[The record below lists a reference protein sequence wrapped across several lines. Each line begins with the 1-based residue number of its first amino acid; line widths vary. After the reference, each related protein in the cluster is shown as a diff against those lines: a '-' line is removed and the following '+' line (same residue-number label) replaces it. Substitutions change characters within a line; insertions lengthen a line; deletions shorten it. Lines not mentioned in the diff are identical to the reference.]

1 MAALPMIPCICPDFP
16 DRWLEV
22 TIFAL

>member
-1 MAALPMIPCICPDFP
+1 MAALPMIPCICQYFLCP
-16 DRWLEV
+16 WLEV